1 MKQQFIRFSAMCLLF
16 SVAVIGCKKD
26 DHAHD
31 ESELITTVNVK
42 LTESGTTS
50 ATTFTFRDTDG
61 PGGNAPTKF
70 DTIKL
75 APNKTYN
82 CEITLLNE
90 SKTPAEDKTS
100 EIRNEAND
108 HQFYFAVTQASITVS
123 NLDTDSRSL
132 PLGLTSRWT
141 TTTATPVGVT
151 GSVRVT
157 LKHKPGA
164 KASGDD
170 VSKGETDIEIA
181 FPAVVR

>member
-31 ESELITTVNVK
+31 EEELITTVNVR
-42 LTESGTTS
+42 LTESGTTNV
-50 ATTFTFRDTDG
+50 TTFTFRDTDG
-61 PGGNAPTKF
+61 PGGNAPTRF
-70 DTIKL
+70 DTIRL
-75 APNKTYN
+75 APNRTYN

-90 SKTPAEDKTS
+90 SVTPAEDKTP
-100 EIRNEAND
+100 EIRTEAND
-108 HQFYFAVTQASITVS
+108 HQFFFAPTSVNITVS

-141 TTTATPVGVT
+141 TAAATPAGVT
-151 GSVRVT
+151 GSIRVT
-157 LKHKPGA
+157 LKHKPGI

-170 VSKGETDIEIA
+170 VSKGETDIEVA

>member
-1 MKQQFIRFSAMCLLF
+1 MKQQFIRLSALCVLF
-16 SVAVIGCKKD
+16 AATVVGCKKD
-26 DHAHD
+26 DHSHD
-31 ESELITTVNVK
+31 EEELITTVNVK
-42 LTESGTTS
+42 LTESGTTT

-90 SKTPAEDKTS
+90 SVTPAEDKTP
-100 EIRNEAND
+100 EIRTEAND
-108 HQFYFAVTQASITVS
+108 HQFYFSPTSVNITVS

-141 TTTATPVGVT
+141 TGAANAVGVT
-151 GSVRVT
+151 GSIRVT
-157 LKHKPGA
+157 LKHKPGT

-170 VSKGETDIEIA
+170 ESKGETDIQIA